1 MLCREFL
8 PMLNFKGEQELGSC
22 PVVEILYAAGR
33 SEFIM
38 WFLEE
43 GTLVYDEK
51 GEKYMMVAPRQWQL
65 VSKNVV

>member
-1 MLCREFL
+1 M
-8 PMLNFKGEQELGSC
+8 
-22 PVVEILYAAGR
+22 VEILYTAER
-33 SEFIM
+33 SGFIM

-51 GEKYMMVAPRQWQL
+51 GEKYMMVAPRQWQP

>member
-1 MLCREFL
+1 M
-8 PMLNFKGEQELGSC
+8 
-22 PVVEILYAAGR
+22 VEILYAAGR

-43 GTLVYDEK
+43 GTLVYDEYDEK